1 MTLSALHN
9 VQENLWP
16 VALPEVQENVWPVA
30 LAEVVVIIVG
40 FGNAADIVDCLRAL
54 SRTQHGPRFEVFI
67 AENGGPEALKA
78 LVDALMGPE
87 SPCQHLRDE
96 RTSIHQSPMAEA
108 MIFSLPRADRS
119 DDALVHIARMSE
131 NLGYAGGIN
140 AWLRP
145 LLDLPGWH
153 AAWILNPDTEPT
165 PTALFEL
172 ADYAKRSKKG
182 MVGSRIISPTMRGDG
197 HLCGLRWRKITSRT
211 VSVDHP
217 AIAIFFGAPSD
228 MEALMDAPD
237 GASIYVTRELIER
250 IGLMDERY
258 FLYYEDLEWGFRA
271 KAQGELGYA
280 HRSRVP
286 HKGGTTIGSSPNR
299 ATRAPLAVYME
310 FRNRIL
316 FVRDQYPTWLRWTL
330 LIQLAHVASYL
341 LAGSLNNM
349 VAASRGLLA
358 GLRGESGKPIEFL
371 RTLEAPTARSLRP
384 ASFPKFPARAPV
396 SMISARPAAQR

>member
-1 MTLSALHN
+1 MTLSAVYPVQAN
-9 VQENLWP
+9 VQP
-16 VALPEVQENVWPVA
+16 MALPET
-30 LAEVVVIIVG
+30 VVIIVG
-40 FGNAADIVDCLRAL
+40 FNNAADIVLCLRAL
-54 SRTQHGPRFEVFI
+54 SQASGGPRFDVYI
-67 AENGGPEALKA
+67 AENGRPEALGA
-78 LVDALMGPE
+78 LVDALMGPD
-87 SPCQHLRDE
+87 SPCKHLQDGRDL
-96 RTSIHQSPMAEA
+96 IHPSPMAEA
-108 MIFSLPRADRS
+108 MILSLPRADRG
-119 DDALVHIARMSE
+119 DDAVVHIAGMPE

-237 GASIYVTRELIER
+237 GASIYVTRDLIER

-271 KAQGELGYA
+271 KALGELGYA

-286 HKGGTTIGSSPNR
+286 HKGGTTIGSSSSR

-316 FVRDQYPTWLRWTL
+316 FVRDQYPTWLLWTL

-358 GLRGESGKPIEFL
+358 GLRGESGKPVEFL
-371 RTLEAPTARSLRP
+371 RTLEAPTATSLRA
-384 ASFPKFPARAPV
+384 ASFPKFPGRAPV
-396 SMISARPAAQR
+396 SIISPRPAAQR